1 MSLRLNQVTLPVR
14 NLARSQQ
21 FYAGLGLKLIVSA
34 EHYLRFEVGDGA
46 STLSLEQVGSET
58 PTDGGAWL
66 YFECD
71 DLDDRVTALRADGYN
86 FEKPSTDQPWLWR
99 EAWLTDPDGRR
110 LCLYSAGEMRRFP
123 PWRIGSEPKP

>member
-14 NLARSQQ
+14 DLARSQS

-46 STLSLEQVGSET
+46 STLSLEQVGPET
-58 PTDGGAWL
+58 PTEGGAWL

-71 DLDDRVTALRADGYN
+71 DLDTRVAELIAAGYVFEAPPADQ
-86 FEKPSTDQPWLWR
+86 TWLWR
-99 EAWLTDPDGRR
+99 EAWLRDPDGRR
-110 LCLYSAGEMRRFP
+110 LCLYHAGEMRRFP
-123 PWRIGSEPKP
+123 PWRIDGALSP